1 MPRSYKEVEILIV
14 KLEQSLREATLWS
27 SNTLPVEVF
36 QSKLPFALDTMSFE
50 QWLQFIFIPKM
61 TNLVNTRNPLPNN
74 LKLMPMAERSFR
86 AKDEHSELMKIINQ
100 IDLIFSP
107 S

>member
-14 KLEQSLREATLWS
+14 KLEQSLREATFWS
-27 SNTLPVEVF
+27 SNSPPAEVF

-61 TNLVNTRNPLPNN
+61 TNLVNTRNPLPDN
-74 LKLMPMAERSFR
+74 LKLMPMAECSFGV
-86 AKDEHSELMKIINQ
+86 KGNQSELMEVINQ
-100 IDLIFSP
+100 IDLIFSL

>member
-14 KLEQSLREATLWS
+14 KLEQSLRETNLWS
-27 SNTLPVEVF
+27 SNSPPVEAF
-36 QSKLPFALDTMSFE
+36 QSKLPFALDTMCFE
-50 QWLQFIFIPKM
+50 QWLQFIFIPKII
-61 TNLVNTRNPLPNN
+61 NLVNTRNPLPDN

-86 AKDEHSELMKIINQ
+86 AKDEHSELMKVINQ

>member
-14 KLEQSLREATLWS
+14 KLEQSLRETTLWS
-27 SNTLPVEVF
+27 SNSLPVEVF
-36 QSKLPFALDTMSFE
+36 HSKLPFALDTMSFE

-61 TNLVNTRNPLPNN
+61 TNLVNTRNPLPDN
-74 LKLMPMAERSFR
+74 LKLMPMAESSFR
-86 AKDEHSELMKIINQ
+86 AKNKHSELMKVINQ

-107 S
+107 T